1 MGKIL
6 TYTMRISE
14 EERAELDRKA
24 NELSIT
30 KASLIRLLIK
40 KYLKEL

>member
-1 MGKIL
+1 MSKIL

-14 EERAELDRKA
+14 EERAELERKA
-24 NELSIT
+24 DELSIT

-40 KYLKEL
+40 KYLKKL